1 MAARPHVEQSYRAQK
16 PLTVRI
22 RRWIG
27 VPGSAFVIGLA
38 AVLAVALLQGRKP
51 FYYDSGLYWILSE
64 TFSQHGHFS
73 LLNFESPLRGYL
85 LPLIN
90 RGLWRLGPALGWKG
104 SASAK
109 LFNAMLFSLIGAIL
123 VPRIA
128 EMAWPQRPWGLTRRL
143 LLIAVLLVF
152 WAGFLNFP
160 LSDFPAL
167 TMVLIAIV
175 ATARAAS
182 PPWALVAGAATAA
195 AVDMRP
201 SYLLLAPIVV
211 AFMVWG
217 WFERGRPRPS
227 LRLRGLC
234 LALLVASFVLVSLPQ
249 SLSAHRH
256 YGTWSFVPGTAAHLE
271 SLQLTDGLWIQSY
284 ETYVGTGHGP
294 QMFYEYPRGLR
305 LVQSQPQGVVKSDGQ
320 YLGLIVK
327 HPITMATI
335 FFRHVVNGLDQRYN
349 TPYIEHLDN
358 GSHRWLRIL
367 GFLLVFLALLRVVWP
382 AARRRL
388 GPAKWRYPVA
398 LLLCCLTS
406 LPSAMESR
414 YLLPVYM
421 LVYMLV
427 LAPGWPRPIEAQR
440 TGLIRYRPA
449 AAIIVSFAL
458 FMLVVWRVVEA
469 TSGHL
474 AFG

>member
-1 MAARPHVEQSYRAQK
+1 MAARQHAENAFQTRVPVGGR
-16 PLTVRI
+16 L
-22 RRWIG
+22 RRWSG
-27 VPGSAFVIGLA
+27 PGAAFPIAFA
-38 AVLAVALLQGRKP
+38 AILLIALLQGRKP
-51 FYYDSGLYWILSE
+51 FYYDSGLYWALSE
-64 TFSQHGHFS
+64 TFSYHGHFS

-104 SASAK
+104 SVSAK
-109 LFNAMLFSLIGAIL
+109 LFNTLLFSLIGTVL

-128 EMAWPQRPWGLTRRL
+128 ELAWPERRWGLVRRL
-143 LLIAVLLVF
+143 VLVAVLLVF
-152 WAGFLNFP
+152 WCGFLNFP

-175 ATARAAS
+175 AAAH
-182 PPWALVAGAATAA
+182 PTKPAWALLAGAATAA
-195 AVDMRP
+195 AIDMRP
-201 SYLLLAPIVV
+201 SYLLLAPIVL
-211 AFMVWG
+211 ALIVWG
-217 WFERGRPRPS
+217 WFGRGVERPS
-227 LRLRGLC
+227 LRLRVLCVGL
-234 LALLVASFVLVSLPQ
+234 LIASFVVVSLPQ

-256 YGTWSFVPGTAAHLE
+256 YKTWSFVPGAAAHLE

-305 LVQSQPQGVVKSDGQ
+305 LVQSEPQGVVKSDGQ
-320 YLGLIVK
+320 YVGLIVK

-349 TPYIEHLDN
+349 TPYIEHLDD
-358 GSHRWLRIL
+358 GSHRWLRIA
-367 GFLLVFLALLRVVWP
+367 GFLLVFLALLRVIWP

-388 GPAKWRYPVA
+388 GVARWRYPVA

-406 LPSAMESR
+406 LPSAMETR
-414 YLLPVYM
+414 YLLPVYA
-421 LVYMLV
+421 LIYMLV
-427 LAPGWPRPIEAQR
+427 LAPGWPSPIEAGK
-440 TGLIRYRPA
+440 TGLLRYRTA
-449 AAIIVSFAL
+449 SLIVVAFAVFL
-458 FMLVVWRVVEA
+458 LVVWRVVEA

-474 AFG
+474 VFG